1 MTSVSPPNDPNTS
14 LPTRPPELTTAAVV
28 LGIVLSLVMGAA
40 NVYLGLR
47 AGMTVSASIPAAVIA
62 MGVLGGI
69 MRRDSLLESN
79 LVQTAASAGES
90 LAAGIIFTMPALI
103 LTGIWQHFDY
113 WTTTLIALAGGWLGV
128 LLMVPMRK
136 VFVLGHPELTF
147 PEGLACAEVL
157 RAAEHTDARN
167 ASDSGARL
175 VFWGVT
181 VGAAVKF
188 AEGFLGLVR
197 SRLDWASVANG
208 RVLYLGM
215 DLSPALLA
223 VGVIVGLPIAS
234 QVFLGGAL
242 GWLVAMPLLDTSS
255 LVHERPIDVA
265 MELWSSQIRFMGV
278 GTMVVGGVVSIWRV
292 RRGLWSATTEL
303 LVPWR
308 DFRAES
314 DRAALLEA
322 RLDDQA
328 KLRSQSADG
337 GDLNGRVLLGFTIA
351 SVAIIAALYFTL
363 LRGSVMLTLLTVLVM
378 LVMSFFFTAVASYI
392 VGLVGN
398 SNSPVS
404 GMTITAVLG
413 TAALVYLF
421 GYTGRPAILAT
432 LGVAGVVCCVACTSG
447 DVCNDLKT
455 GTLVGASPKK
465 QQMMQLLGVA
475 VGAFVMAPV
484 LTILHE
490 GNAGSGGIGGAALP
504 APQAGLFATL
514 VEGFFGNGALP
525 WDMIGYGA
533 ALGVA
538 MTIVDAVATARQW
551 RMRLHIMPVAVG
563 IYLPFGLATTILLGG
578 LLAHWLGRSAAG
590 RATRTSELLTNERRR
605 NSPIARAVLAA
616 SGMIAGE
623 SLTGVLLGGLAYLN
637 VSQLDVAGRL
647 GLPAAGVS
655 IVSML
660 AMFALVVW
668 LLRTANAVDSR

>member
-1 MTSVSPPNDPNTS
+1 MSPPNDSNTS

-28 LGIVLSLVMGAA
+28 LGIMLSLVMGAA

-157 RAAEHTDARN
+157 RAAEHTDGRN
-167 ASDSGARL
+167 ASGSGARL

-197 SRLDWASVANG
+197 SRLGWASVANG

-292 RRGLWSATTEL
+292 RRGLWSAATEL

-308 DFRAES
+308 DFRTES
-314 DRAALLEA
+314 DRAALSEA
-322 RLDDQA
+322 RSDDQA
-328 KLRSQSADG
+328 KLRSQSADD
-337 GDLNGRVLLGFTIA
+337 GDLNGRVLLGFTLA
-351 SVAIIAALYFTL
+351 SVAIIATLYFTL

-538 MTIVDAVATARQW
+538 MTIVDAVAAARQW

-647 GLPAAGVS
+647 SLPAAGVS